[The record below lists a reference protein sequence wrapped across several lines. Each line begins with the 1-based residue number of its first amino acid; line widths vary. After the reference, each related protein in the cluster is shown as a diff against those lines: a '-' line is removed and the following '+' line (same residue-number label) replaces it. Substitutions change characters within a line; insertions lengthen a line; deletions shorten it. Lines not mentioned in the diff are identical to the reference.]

1 MLKGYKIRIYPTKE
15 QKQKLLQHIG
25 ARRFIWNYML
35 DLQERRYVNGDSHLS
50 AFGMHKLLTSLKKQ
64 ESFAWLNNISNTSL
78 QRACSDLAEAYNRF
92 FKGTANRPK
101 LKSRKRSKPSYAV
114 CCDEF
119 YFDNDRLITI
129 QKIGKVKYK
138 TDFDLP
144 FRRHAAK
151 FSNVRVSYVQATG
164 KWMVS
169 FSLEREN
176 QAPELNDYSIGIDLG
191 VKDLA
196 TVECNGEQIVFHNIN
211 KSKRMRFL
219 KRRLKHLQRVA
230 SRKYEAN
237 KQGNKYV
244 KTKNI
249 EKLEQEIR
257 RVYARMANIRDDYI
271 HQITHKLVS
280 MLPKRVVMEDLNV
293 IGMMKN
299 RHLSRAVSEQC
310 FNKFIEYM
318 RYKCEWNGIEF
329 VQADRFYPSSKTC
342 SCCGEIKRDLKLSDR
357 TYTCGSCGLIIDRD
371 YNAAISL
378 SRYTA

>member
-1 MLKGYKIRIYPTKE
+1 MIKSYKIRIYPTKE
-15 QKQKLLQHIG
+15 QEQKLWQHIG

-35 DLQERRYVNGDSHLS
+35 DLQQRRYEDGEKHLS
-50 AFGMHKLLTSLKKQ
+50 AFDMIKLLTPLKRR
-64 ESFAWLNNISNTSL
+64 EEFMWLNGVSNTSL
-78 QRACSDLAEAYNRF
+78 QRTCSDLAEAYARF
-92 FKGTANRPK
+92 FKKTARRPK
-101 LKSRKRSKPSYAV
+101 FKSRKRSKLSYAV
-114 CCDEF
+114 CCEQF
-119 YFDNDRLITI
+119 YLDNDRFMTI

-144 FRRHAAK
+144 IGKHVAK
-151 FSNVRVSYVQATG
+151 FSNVRVSYVQATK

-169 FSLEREN
+169 FGVECES
-176 QAPELNDYSIGIDLG
+176 QAPELNDYSMGIDLG

-219 KRRLKHLQRVA
+219 KRRLKHLQRAV

-249 EKLEQEIR
+249 EKLEKEIR
-257 RVYARMANIRDDYI
+257 RVHARIKNIRDNYI
-271 HQITHKLVS
+271 HQTTHKLVS
-280 MLPKRVVMEDLNV
+280 MLPRRVVMEDLNV
-293 IGMMKN
+293 SGLMKN
-299 RHLSRAVSEQC
+299 EHLSKAISEQC
-310 FNKFIEYM
+310 FYKFIEYM

-342 SCCGEIKRDLKLSDR
+342 SCCGEIKRDLKLKDR
-357 TYTCGSCGLIIDRD
+357 TYTCGSCGLVIDRD
-371 YNAAISL
+371 YNAAINL